1 MARKFEVVVEL
12 NAIRLL
18 LHWEGL
24 EVLESARAKGAPRS
38 ASPSS
43 FPTSPTLGNFTDDTS
58 ALGPTFCQGVYAEY
72 NAVTLYELFS
82 SQQAIFESARFALA
96 VTAAC
101 QN

>member
-1 MARKFEVVVEL
+1 MVVRL
-12 NAIRLL
+12 NAIRPL

-38 ASPSS
+38 ASLSS
-43 FPTSPTLGNFTDDTS
+43 FPTSPTLGIFTDDTS
-58 ALGPTFCQGVYAEY
+58 ALEPTFCPGSYAVYNG
-72 NAVTLYELFS
+72 NALYELFS
-82 SQQAIFESARFALA
+82 SQRIALESARIAPA

>member
-1 MARKFEVVVEL
+1 MVAKL
-12 NAIRLL
+12 NVIRLL

-24 EVLESARAKGAPRS
+24 ELLESARAKGAPPS
-38 ASPSS
+38 ASPPSILTLS
-43 FPTSPTLGNFTDDTS
+43 TLGNFTDDTS
-58 ALGPTFCQGVYAEY
+58 ALEPTFCQGVYAEY

-101 QN
+101 QK